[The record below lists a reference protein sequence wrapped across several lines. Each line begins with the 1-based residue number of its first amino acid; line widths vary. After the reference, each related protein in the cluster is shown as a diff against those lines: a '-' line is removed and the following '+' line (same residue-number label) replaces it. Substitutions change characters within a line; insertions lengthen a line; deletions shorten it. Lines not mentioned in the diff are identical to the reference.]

1 MKFKHILCA
10 VYMHAQLLHFCL
22 TLCDLMDCSLPGSS
36 VHGILYGR
44 ILEWVAVHF
53 SRRSSE
59 LRDQTCISCIA
70 GGFFTT
76 EPPGKPSNIL
86 PSHNWSNKVT
96 KLVFFGWLITF
107 IPVFQNPIF
116 YFSSFQMNK
125 NRVFCVPLLM
135 GRCNFMGN

>member
-10 VYMHAQLLHFCL
+10 VCMHAQLLHSCL
-22 TLCDLMDCSLPGSS
+22 TLCDLMDCGLPGSS
-36 VHGILYGR
+36 VHGILYAR

-59 LRDQTCISCIA
+59 LREQTCISCIA

-76 EPPGKPSNIL
+76 EPPGKSLNIL

-96 KLVFFGWLITF
+96 KLVFLGWLIIF

-116 YFSSFQMNK
+116 YFPSFQMNK